1 MPSEKQ
7 HNLFGLAESC
17 LFGSDLDGLLEQTHQ
32 ARRYLDLKQLGF
44 NSDTDPKPISHT
56 VFPDRPVLMM
66 PKDMPRRGTETQA
79 GQGAFFHALAHIEFV
94 AIYLAWDIIYRFRGL
109 PEQFYIDWLII
120 ADEEATHFEMLR
132 QHLRQFNTDYGDL
145 PAHSG
150 LWWHARETEH
160 DILARLAIVPR
171 CMEARGL
178 DVTPSVMAK
187 FAASGDQAAVAILQ
201 RIYED
206 EVGHVERGS
215 FWFNTLAKQAG
226 LDPEQH
232 YKDMLL
238 GFYKGKPK
246 GPFNREVRLKAGF
259 TAGEIDWLEEGL
271 TTG

>member
-1 MPSEKQ
+1 MQSDIQ
-7 HNLFGLAESC
+7 FNLFTLAEAC
-17 LFGSDLDGLLEQTHQ
+17 LFNGDIDSVVALTHQ
-32 ARRYLDLKQLGF
+32 ARTYSDLQQLSF
-44 NSDTDPKPISHT
+44 SSDALPRPIVQT
-56 VFPDRPVLMM
+56 VFPVRPVLMM
-66 PKDMPRRGTETQA
+66 PKDMPRRGTDTQA

-109 PEQFYIDWLII
+109 PEQFYTDWLMI

-132 QHLRQFNTDYGDL
+132 QHLRQLGMDYGDL

-150 LWWHARETEH
+150 LWWHARETEQ

-187 FAASGDQAAVAILQ
+187 FTASGDQAAVAILQ

-206 EVGHVERGS
+206 EIGHVERGS
-215 FWFNTLAKQAG
+215 FWFNSLAEQAG
-226 LDPEQH
+226 LNPEAH
-232 YKDMLL
+232 YKNMLL

-259 TAGEIDWLEEGL
+259 TSSEIDWLEDRL
-271 TTG
+271 DAV